1 MERIEKSASPVES
14 TNGCP
19 LSEIQRDRPAIIQ
32 KLIAITM
39 KHGSTSLFS
48 FSWDHAS
55 SSKAY

>member
-1 MERIEKSASPVES
+1 MERIEKSTNPVES

-39 KHGSTSLFS
+39 KHEGTSACL
-48 FSWDHAS
+48 AIAN
-55 SSKAY
+55 KQRRMV